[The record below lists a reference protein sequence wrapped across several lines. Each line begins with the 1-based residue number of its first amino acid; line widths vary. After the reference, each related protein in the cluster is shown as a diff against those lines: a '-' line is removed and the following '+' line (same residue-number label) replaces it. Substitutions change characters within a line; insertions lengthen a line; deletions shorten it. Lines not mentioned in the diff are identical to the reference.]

1 MDADAFYKMKC
12 WRPTYVKDFRCDG
25 RKCSSRCCRNWRVV
39 IDRDTYKKL
48 AALDNQAVLDRIR
61 FVEEEKIF
69 VVELMPNGDCPFLDG
84 DLLCV
89 LQKNFGADHLA
100 AICHDYPRVTY
111 KIDNLLEQ
119 SLTLTCPIVARS
131 VLLSEE
137 PITFETVEI
146 EPPRFMFDWSDRIDD
161 VDEAIELQRRAI
173 ALLQDRAL
181 PIDRRLQN
189 LYRLIDEPTV
199 ERKNFFEVERHA
211 DIMIDI
217 FDRMYAAEMSADKK
231 SQIKKI
237 YLGLRAEITSML
249 PDVVLENYL
258 VNEFFMR
265 CYPFS
270 RNGDRRLACRMF
282 IVGFKAMEFAL
293 TLAAISKGNRFTVD
307 DLLSTID
314 AVNERLD
321 HNRDGM
327 RAVRDSARSLADWNE
342 FVAAMFDTD

>member
-1 MDADAFYKMKC
+1 MKC
-12 WRPTYVKDFRCDG
+12 LRPTYVRDFQCDG
-25 RKCSSRCCRNWRVV
+25 RACSSRCCRNWRVV
-39 IDRDTYKKL
+39 IDRDTHKKL
-48 AALDNQAVLDRIR
+48 SALGDRRIIDRIK
-61 FVEEEKIF
+61 FLDEEKIF
-69 VVELMPNGDCPFLDG
+69 VVELMPNGDCPFLDD
-84 DLLCV
+84 DLLCS

-100 AICHDYPRVTY
+100 AVCHDYPRVTY

-119 SLTLTCPIVARS
+119 SLTLTCPVAARAI
-131 VLLSEE
+131 LLSEE
-137 PITFETVEI
+137 PIAFETVEI
-146 EPPRFMFDWSDRIDD
+146 EPPRFIFDWSDRIDD

-173 ALLQDRAL
+173 ALLQDRTL
-181 PIDRRLQN
+181 PIDRRLEN
-189 LYRLIDEPTV
+189 LCRMINGRDDAQ
-199 ERKNFFEVERHA
+199 KNVFDVERHA

-217 FDRMYAAEMSADKK
+217 FDRMYAAEMSLEKK

-249 PDVVLENYL
+249 PIAVLENYL

-270 RNGDRRLACRMF
+270 RDGDRRLACRMF
-282 IVGFKAMEFAL
+282 VIGFKATEFAL
-293 TLAAISKGNRFTVD
+293 TLAAIAKGNRFTID
-307 DLLSTID
+307 ELLSTID

-342 FVAAMFDTD
+342 FIAAMFDTD